1 MRSDI
6 GNSKN
11 GYQVRKYND
20 SVKRYCQTLDLKD
33 NRNLLKSMLT
43 VIVN

>member
-20 SVKRYCQTLDLKD
+20 SVKG
-33 NRNLLKSMLT
+33 
-43 VIVN
+43 IVKHWI

>member
-11 GYQVRKYND
+11 GYQVRKII
-20 SVKRYCQTLDLKD
+20 
-33 NRNLLKSMLT
+33 RNLLKSMLT